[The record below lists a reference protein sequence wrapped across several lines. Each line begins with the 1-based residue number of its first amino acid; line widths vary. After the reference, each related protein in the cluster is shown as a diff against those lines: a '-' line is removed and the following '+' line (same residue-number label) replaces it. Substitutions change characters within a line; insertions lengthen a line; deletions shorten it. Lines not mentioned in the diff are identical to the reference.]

1 MLNMSPL
8 NSAAGLGRKGDN
20 MLGHLTSGELVIPK
34 SAQTPGLVAEFA
46 QTMRRRG
53 VNPAEFVAG
62 SRLSS
67 RNPMTGLAEFA
78 DPLGMMGQMPPAQM
92 PMGEMPNDINMLQ
105 PPAMGLGA
113 TLPPSYTAAPT
124 MVPQTRPYYLGIVA

>member
-34 SAQTPGLVAEFA
+34 SAQTPCLVAEFA

-78 DPLGMMGQMPPAQM
+78 DPFGM
-92 PMGEMPNDINMLQ
+92 MGEMPNEINELQ
-105 PPAMGLGA
+105 PPEMGLGA
-113 TLPPSYTAAPT
+113 TLPPSYAAVPT
-124 MVPQTRPYYLGIVA
+124 MAPMTRPYYLGIVA